1 MGAGSKNFRDP
12 TENIEGVLL
21 DKVTANSNGEWI
33 GVKGW
38 DKLGIHIS
46 FSANANASVGIYGS
60 MEDGAIE
67 GDPPLNSYDG
77 VDLISSKIVT
87 NLTTNPVAANGDV
100 IASIKTPLKWVKCKP
115 TVISGEVNA
124 KIVGV

>member
-12 TENIEGVLL
+12 TENMEGVLL
-21 DKVTANSNGEWI
+21 DKATANSNGEWVR
-33 GVKGW
+33 VKGW
-38 DKLGIHIS
+38 DKLGIHID

-60 MEDGAIE
+60 IIDGAKE

-87 NLTTNPVAANGDV
+87 NLTTNPSGANGSV
-100 IASIKTPLKWVKCKP
+100 IASIKTPLAWVKCKP
-115 TVISGEVNA
+115 TIVSGEVNA

>member
-21 DKVTANSNGEWI
+21 DKATANSNGEWV

-38 DKLGIHIS
+38 DKYGIHIS
-46 FSANANASVGIYGS
+46 FSSGANGSVGIYGS
-60 MEDGAIE
+60 LEDGANE

-87 NLTTNPVAANGDV
+87 NLTSNPSANT

-115 TVISGEVNA
+115 TIISGEVNA